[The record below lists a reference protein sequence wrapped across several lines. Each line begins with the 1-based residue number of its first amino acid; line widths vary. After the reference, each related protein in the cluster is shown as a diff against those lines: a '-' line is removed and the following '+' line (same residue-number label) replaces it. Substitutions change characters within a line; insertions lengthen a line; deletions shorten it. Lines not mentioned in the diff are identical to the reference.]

1 MNGGGLVGRFA
12 PSPTGRLHLGSLL
25 AAMGSY
31 CDVRSRG
38 GRWLVRMEDLDPPRE
53 VPGAAEDILRTLEGF
68 GFEWDGPVLLQ
79 SERHRRYQEVLDLL
93 QTEGAVYPC
102 GCSRKDWQ
110 GHAHYP
116 GTCRTGL
123 PAGRNARLNRFALS
137 GKRREWTD
145 RYRGGTAYDT
155 ADLGDFP
162 VLRADGHWAYQLA
175 VVVDDRDQGVNT
187 IIRGAD
193 LLDSTPLQLD
203 LWAVLDHAEEVC
215 PRPEFGHLP
224 ILQTGGGQKLSKQTL
239 ARPVEVEDAA
249 SLLDQ
254 VWRLLGQS
262 VSPEW
267 LDRVKAGDGRA
278 LLNLAAEI
286 WDPLSVPTAPVQ
298 LHGWGQDERPGEDA
312 SKSTGRVS

>member
-68 GFEWDGPVLLQ
+68 GFEWDGPVLFQ
-79 SERHRRYQEVLDLL
+79 STRYGRYQEVLDLL
-93 QTEGAVYPC
+93 QKTGAVYPC

-110 GHAHYP
+110 GQVHYP

-123 PAGRNARLNRFALS
+123 PTGRNARLDRFALT
-137 GKRREWTD
+137 GKRREWKD
-145 RYRGGTAYDT
+145 RYRGDTAYAT
-155 ADLGDFP
+155 SELGDFP

-175 VVVDDRDQGVNT
+175 VVVDDRDQGVNS
-187 IIRGAD
+187 IVRGAD

-203 LWAVLDHAEEVC
+203 LWAVLDQAEEVR
-215 PRPEFGHLP
+215 PRPEYGHLP

-239 ARPVEVEDAA
+239 ARPVAVEDAP

-254 VWRLLGQS
+254 VWRLLGQA

-267 LDRVKAGDGRA
+267 TERMQAGDGRA
-278 LLNLAAEI
+278 LLNLAAEM
-286 WDPLSVPTAPVQ
+286 WDPHSVPTAPVQ
-298 LHGWGQDERPGEDA
+298 LHGWGQDERPDGDA
-312 SKSTGRVS
+312 STSTGLVS